1 MPIELER
8 KFLVLNDRL
17 PALTGGDRLIQG
29 YMSEEPQIRFR
40 ITGSGEAAGGA
51 GEGAEASRVVIA
63 IKKFLETGKRME
75 FEFARDNV
83 SPEEIRDLQ
92 TLALWPPLVKTRYRV
107 PHAGFVW
114 EIDVYDGVNKGLITC
129 EVEVPSLDHPL
140 DLPDWVDPAGEI
152 TGDMRYSNIEL
163 TRKPFRDWGH
173 P

>member
-8 KFLVLNDRL
+8 KFLVRPDRL
-17 PALTGGDRLIQG
+17 PQLTDGERLIQG

-40 ITGSGEAAGGA
+40 ITSSREAAGGSGEAAGL
-51 GEGAEASRVVIA
+51 SRVVIA
-63 IKKFLETGKRME
+63 IKKFLETGRRLE

-114 EIDVYDGVNKGLITC
+114 EIDVYDGVNQGLVTC

>member
-40 ITGSGEAAGGA
+40 ITGSGEAAGGSREAA
-51 GEGAEASRVVIA
+51 GGARVVIA

-114 EIDVYDGVNKGLITC
+114 EIDVYDGANKGLITC

-140 DLPDWVDPAGEI
+140 DLPDWVNPNGEI

>member
-1 MPIELER
+1 MPLELER
-8 KFLVLNDRL
+8 KFLVHQNRL
-17 PALTGGDRLIQG
+17 PDLAALPRERLIQG
-29 YMSEEPQIRFR
+29 YLSQDPQIRFR
-40 ITGSGEAAGGA
+40 ITDSGAGAAG
-51 GEGAEASRVVIA
+51 SRVVIA

-75 FEFARDNV
+75 FEFARDHV

-114 EIDVYDGVNKGLITC
+114 EIDVYDGVNQSLITC

-140 DLPDWVDPAGEI
+140 DLPDWVNPNGEI

-163 TRKPFRDWGH
+163 TRKPFRDWGR

>member
-8 KFLVLNDRL
+8 KFLVRPDRL
-17 PALTGGDRLIQG
+17 PQLTDGERLIQG

-40 ITGSGEAAGGA
+40 ITGSGEAARG
-51 GEGAEASRVVIA
+51 SRVVIA

-107 PHAGFVW
+107 LHAGFVW

-140 DLPDWVDPAGEI
+140 DLPDWVNRNGEI

-163 TRKPFRDWGH
+163 TRRPFRDWGH

>member
-8 KFLVLNDRL
+8 KFLVRPDRL
-17 PALTGGDRLIQG
+17 PQLTDGERLIQG

-40 ITGSGEAAGGA
+40 ITSSREASRGSGEASRG
-51 GEGAEASRVVIA
+51 SRVVIA
-63 IKKFLETGKRME
+63 IKKFLETGRRLE

-83 SPEEIRDLQ
+83 SPEEIGDLQ

-114 EIDVYDGVNKGLITC
+114 EIDVYDGVNQGLVTC

-140 DLPDWVDPAGEI
+140 DFPDWVDPAGEI

-163 TRKPFRDWGH
+163 TRKPFREWGH